1 MTVLTRR
8 QQQILDFIQKW
19 QQMHGTSPSSQEIS
33 AQFGFRSPNAI
44 TGHLRLMRKKG
55 VITRE
60 PGKARSL
67 RVTSPLAKLRSR
79 IVDIPLFGTIPAGLP
94 QAREQDA
101 EGCVSVDINSIGFK
115 PTRNAFA
122 LRVTGDSMIG
132 RYIVDGDCV
141 VLEHGPEPRHGQIVA
156 ALIDGASTLKTFV
169 VKGGKPYL
177 RAENPKYPDP
187 HPGTGV
193 DDSRCVQGVNP
204 KGERMNDAAYHCSS
218 GRGRVLCVR

>member
-1 MTVLTRR
+1 MNNLTRR

-19 QQMHGTSPSSQEIS
+19 QQTHGSPPSSQEIS
-33 AQFGFRSPNAI
+33 AQFGFRSPNAV

-67 RVTSPLAKLRSR
+67 RITSPLAKLRGVV
-79 IVDIPLFGTIPAGLP
+79 VDIPLYGSIPAGLP
-94 QAREQDA
+94 QTREQDA
-101 EGCVSVDINSIGFK
+101 EGCVSVDVDSIGYK

-132 RYIVDGDCV
+132 RHILDGDFV
-141 VLEHGPEPRHGQIVA
+141 VLEHGPEPRNGQIVA

-177 RAENPKYPDP
+177 KAENPNYPDLIP
-187 HPGTGV
+187 AQELMI
-193 DDSRCVQGVNP
+193 QGVL
-204 KGERMNDAAYHCSS
+204 KALIRRAKE
-218 GRGRVLCVR
+218 